1 MGPEALR
8 DQNKTILFWVRD
20 ALWATRF
27 WVALTM
33 QDKKLT
39 GSPSAQDPGLQK
51 TLTLLECMKGTPE
64 GDIYAAHLREILL
77 SRFARHD
84 AVDESRLGLAR
95 QLLAVLEQ
103 QLPKSAA
110 LDAQL
115 NIIRLHLQP
124 PVSEE
129 DLQLVQSALAGLG
142 GEAGVDAASLR
153 DMFKPLIAEG
163 AESPAPSPREP
174 VRPPADELPPSMRS
188 QDFAEEP
195 PADDSEI
202 KKIRDE
208 FARQVD
214 DAIST
219 NQQFGVLLEVELDA
233 LQQASR
239 IDDLEERRRVLIQEV
254 EKFVGRHR
262 SLSHKFDTASKY
274 LKIIESD
281 NQHLN
286 DELDRVRMLSLTDE
300 LTALPNRRAFMKRLE
315 DEVGRV
321 NRYGYPISLVLID
334 LDEFKS
340 INDIHG
346 HAAGDAVLRCY
357 AEYVLSAFRHHD
369 MVARYG
375 GEEFSVILPNTR
387 EEGAMRALAKA
398 QDYAAQTY
406 CMHNGERLNMPTFS
420 AGLAEYRQG
429 ELPAE
434 FIERADA
441 ALYRAKHTG
450 RNRIEIASNEEGS
463 GGASSRQA

>member
-1 MGPEALR
+1 MH
-8 DQNKTILFWVRD
+8 
-20 ALWATRF
+20 
-27 WVALTM
+27 
-33 QDKKLT
+33 DKST
-39 GSPSAQDPGLQK
+39 AGSTSTPDEGLQK
-51 TLTLLECMKGTPE
+51 TLTLLETLKGSPE
-64 GDIYAAHLREILL
+64 GEVYAAHIRSMLL
-77 SRFARHD
+77 SRNGREQEIGQTQLAIIHRLLQFLDKHFRGDGAMEARF
-84 AVDESRLGLAR
+84 
-95 QLLAVLEQ
+95 
-103 QLPKSAA
+103 
-110 LDAQL
+110 
-115 NIIRLHLQP
+115 NIMRLHLQP
-124 PVSEE
+124 PVSQA
-129 DLQLVQSALAGLG
+129 DLDAVLETLSAIGTDT
-142 GEAGVDAASLR
+142 GVSADSLR
-153 DMFKPLIAEG
+153 DIFRPLMQDAG
-163 AESPAPSPREP
+163 KRRGHAPAQTSEQDDPQATSLPEDKGSD
-174 VRPPADELPPSMRS
+174 PALD
-188 QDFAEEP
+188 QG
-195 PADDSEI
+195 EI
-202 KKIRDE
+202 KKARDD

-214 DAIST
+214 DAISH

-233 LQQASR
+233 LQQAGK
-239 IDDLEERRRVLIQEV
+239 IEDLEERRQVLVQEV

-262 SLSHKFDTASKY
+262 ALSHKFDTASKY

-281 NQHLN
+281 NRHLN

-300 LTALPNRRAFMKRLE
+300 LTGLPNRRAFMKRLE

-357 AEYVLSAFRHHD
+357 SEYVLSAFRHHD

-375 GEEFSVILPNTR
+375 GEEFSVVLPNTR
-387 EEGAMRALAKA
+387 EEGALRALAKA

-441 ALYRAKHTG
+441 ALYRAKHSG
-450 RNRIEIASNEEGS
+450 RNRIEIASHDEG
-463 GGASSRQA
+463 GGRPEREGVR

>member
-1 MGPEALR
+1 
-8 DQNKTILFWVRD
+8 
-20 ALWATRF
+20 
-27 WVALTM
+27 M

-39 GSPSAQDPGLQK
+39 GTPSAPDTALQK
-51 TLTLLECMKGTPE
+51 TLTLLENLKGSPE
-64 GDIYAAHLREILL
+64 GDIYATHLRDMLL
-77 SRFARHD
+77 SRHARD
-84 AVDESRLGLAR
+84 TLADQSRLVLVQ
-95 QLLAVLEQ
+95 QLVAVLEK
-103 QLPKSAA
+103 QLPQTPA
-110 LDAQL
+110 LQAQL

-124 PVSEE
+124 PVSAE
-129 DLQLVQSALAGLG
+129 DLQLVQNCLATMTGVSGATAHSGL
-142 GEAGVDAASLR
+142 DAASLHE
-153 DMFKPLIAEG
+153 MFKPLMPDTAAPAAETP
-163 AESPAPSPREP
+163 PAAAARE
-174 VRPPADELPPSMRS
+174 PADELPPSMRNM
-188 QDFAEEP
+188 DFTAEAPGNEE
-195 PADDSEI
+195 EI

-214 DAIST
+214 DAISH
-219 NQQFGVLLEVELDA
+219 NEQFGVLLEVELDA
-233 LQQASR
+233 LQQAGQLE
-239 IDDLEERRRVLIQEV
+239 DLEERRKVLVREV

-300 LTALPNRRAFMKRLE
+300 LTGLPNRRAFMKRLE

-375 GEEFSVILPNTR
+375 GEEFSVVLPNTR
-387 EEGAMRALAKA
+387 EDGAMRALAKA

-450 RNRIEIASNEEGS
+450 RNRIEIASHEEGDN
-463 GGASSRQA
+463 ASSRQA